1 MPGVPHGTTARCRP
15 VEPVAAAAARR
26 SRASGP
32 SSAAELGRLDAVC
45 LLISA
50 ILVLDTLAASILA
63 TGWSALAMAAALWP
77 GLGTAHPDIHLPD
90 GFSGDRLG
98 FTLAELVPLA
108 AVLTAPSL
116 PARWG
121 RRRRRRPLK
130 RVADEALWPSGGL
143 ESPHSIYA
151 NCTMCPEPSL
161 ATIRADRAKN

>member
-50 ILVLDTLAASILA
+50 ILVLDTLGAVAK
-63 TGWSALAMAAALWP
+63 GGALAAALWP